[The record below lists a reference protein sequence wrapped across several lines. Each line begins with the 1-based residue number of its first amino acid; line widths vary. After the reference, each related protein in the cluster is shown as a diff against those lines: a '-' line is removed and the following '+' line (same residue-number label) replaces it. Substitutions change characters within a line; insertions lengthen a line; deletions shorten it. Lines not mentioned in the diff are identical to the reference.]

1 MRPMDQRNQVVIGTI
16 TFVVIAL
23 TVLSANFSDQLP
35 IINNGTTYTAL
46 FNESAGLHPSDRVDV
61 AGVKVGEVRDVSLVR
76 GRAEVSF
83 TVHDTKVGDASTLSI
98 QIATVLGQKTLALD
112 VRGGQRQRPN
122 KTISTKRT
130 TSPFDVNDA
139 LQGLGR
145 TAGNIDSDKLSK
157 AFDVATDTFRRTP
170 KSMRNAL
177 HGLSALSDT
186 IASRDQA
193 LRKLLHNTSKV
204 AKTVADRNTEVKRL
218 VKDGGTLLSELQR
231 RKQALD
237 SLLDGTRDLSQQL
250 SGLVDDNDKTLHPAL
265 QQLSRLTTILSKQQ
279 DNLGKLVDNLAPY
292 VRLFSNTVGS
302 GRWFDGYICG
312 LLNPTVGI
320 AKNFRLNPD
329 ACSAPSYDPD
339 RVGVKPK

>member
-1 MRPMDQRNQVVIGTI
+1 MRPLSQRNPVVIGTI
-16 TFVVIAL
+16 TFVVITLA
-23 TVLSANFSDQLP
+23 VLSANFSDQLP
-35 IINNGTTYTAL
+35 IVNNGTTYTAM
-46 FNESAGLHPSDRVDV
+46 FNESAGLHASDRVDI

-76 GRAEVSF
+76 GKAQVSF
-83 TVHDTKVGDASTLSI
+83 TVHDTRVGDASTLSI

-112 VRGGQRQRPN
+112 VRGTGRQTPN
-122 KTISTKRT
+122 QTISTKRT

-145 TAGNIDSDKLSK
+145 TAGNIDSQKLSK

-170 KSMRNAL
+170 RSMRNAL

-186 IASRDQA
+186 IASRDKA
-193 LRKLLHNTSKV
+193 LRKLLHNTSRV
-204 AKTVADRNTEVKRL
+204 SKTVADRNSEVVRL
-218 VKDGGTLLSELQR
+218 VKDGGKLLSEVQR

-237 SLLDGTRDLSQQL
+237 SLLDGTRELAKQL
-250 SGLVDDNDKTLHPAL
+250 SGLVDENDKTLHPAL
-265 QQLSRLTTILSKQQ
+265 KQLSRLTTILSNQQ

-312 LLNPTVGI
+312 LLTPTIGV
-320 AKNFRLNPD
+320 AKNLRLNPD
-329 ACSAPSYDPD
+329 ACSSPSYDPN